1 MKRFTFIIMLLCCSA
16 SAFAQGMY
24 WQSTTEAADGK
35 HTEESFAMPK
45 MFKIVRT
52 GETRNGSVMIF
63 RLDKQLLWIV
73 NPEER
78 TYSEMTFADMEKMA
92 NKGAEKMAA
101 MKERMKEMPEERRMM
116 MEKMMG
122 INDQPVEVKNT
133 GESKTVSGYKC
144 TKFLVLRGNEEMMSL
159 WVTDGLKEFKPLMA
173 DWKNF
178 SERMSTMTAQFAKGM
193 ADIYKKIDGF
203 PMQTALSVM
212 GQTMTTNVTKVEKRS
227 TPASEFEVPSG
238 YKKVKSEMENAM
250 ERMDKEN

>member
-1 MKRFTFIIMLLCCSA
+1 MKRFIVFAFMACCSA
-16 SAFAQGMY
+16 SMFAQGMY

-52 GETRNGSVMIF
+52 GETRNSSTIIF
-63 RLDKQLLWIV
+63 RLDKQLLWML
-73 NPEER
+73 NPEEK

-92 NKGAEKMAA
+92 NKGAERMAA
-101 MKERMKEMPEERRMM
+101 MKERMKEMPEERRKM

-122 INDQPVEVKNT
+122 ANDQPVEVKNT

-144 TKFLVLRGNEEMMSL
+144 TKFLVLRGGEEMMSL

-173 DWKNF
+173 DWKSF
-178 SERMSTMTAQFAKGM
+178 SERMSAMTARFAKGM
-193 ADIYKKIDGF
+193 SDIYAKINGF
-203 PMQTALSVM
+203 PMQTTLSVM
-212 GQTMTTNVTKVEKRS
+212 GQTMTTSVTKVEKRTVPS
-227 TPASEFEVPSG
+227 GEFEVPAG

-250 ERMDKEN
+250 EKMDKEN